1 MEQVEA
7 QKEMILGLEDHN
19 KHLEE
24 EQDRLREGLQEAM
37 SQIGWLRARVVVP
50 REVIDLTD
58 SSDEDDEDGPD
69 EGQDRM
75 DEGSPPESGDS
86 SDSYQQPPI
95 SGSGGLYMRYMGGSN
110 RLVPIEDALDGEAM
124 TEVAQLIESGV
135 APSYEERIFDARLP
149 PPFVRCVNCGV

>member
-1 MEQVEA
+1 MSHSNEFGVLRLDQWLLLEQVEA

-37 SQIGWLRARVVVP
+37 SQIGWLHARVVVP

-58 SSDEDDEDGPD
+58 SSDEDDDEDGPD
-69 EGQDRM
+69 EGQDHM

-95 SGSGGLYMRYMGGSN
+95 SGSGGLYMRYMGG
-110 RLVPIEDALDGEAM
+110 LG
-124 TEVAQLIESGV
+124 
-135 APSYEERIFDARLP
+135 
-149 PPFVRCVNCGV
+149 